1 MKARY
6 VDERSITVEPGAPSS
21 IDLGEFSLSEGEDTI
36 WVHMTSKSEGECP
49 WPWSYGLFTWTTEN
63 GRELGTVKVNGVCEG
78 EVFRLGVGLTPEFR
92 TGRLGFTPR
101 NYNLKW
107 IELGHPWI
115 LSFRLT
121 SGIFNSPV
129 PDPRDTA
136 TLISPFVPDVPPGNA
151 HPDYFIEDAFAYL
164 LFNLFLK

>member
-1 MKARY
+1 MKARF
-6 VDERSITVEPGAPSS
+6 VDERSITVEPGAPSV
-21 IDLGEFSLSEGEDTI
+21 IDVGEFSLSEGEDTI
-36 WVHMTSKSEGECP
+36 WVHMTSKSDGECP

-107 IELGHPWI
+107 IELGNPWI

-151 HPDYFIEDAFAYL
+151 QPDYFFEDAFAYL